1 MGVQIN
7 GSEGNVIATKGTYS
21 GNVTI
26 GGTLTYEDVTNIDS
40 VGLVTARTGIE
51 IGARP
56 GVAASISVDG
66 NAIFSGIIT
75 ARSNI
80 LVGSGITLSPD
91 GDVFTTGVS
100 TFIGNIHLDTD
111 VGGENNRLLV
121 GSNSTRNI
129 GGSAAVG
136 YFQIEGTS
144 GNSSSVSL
152 VNNQNATNSPV
163 IRFGKTRG
171 TSTGAVTTVAD
182 GDLLGSIAFAGAD
195 GTDLENSTARIKAIV
210 NGTVAGNQIP
220 TDIVFETSATDGN
233 SKTERVRIQSDG
245 NLSIPGNS
253 SVKDITYGDGST
265 TGYFRSTTNVNR
277 SNAEA
282 SIHMQQFKWNNTK
295 VAEINVITGDDTT
308 NKDNAHIIFETA
320 DSGTTAERLR
330 IASSGQLLV
339 NHTTGRG
346 VGNANVRLLQVEGT
360 DGKTAI
366 TCVRNSNNGS
376 GAGLLLGKSRTSS
389 VGGNT
394 IVQDDDKLGVISFCG
409 ADGVDLLSIGAQ
421 ITGEVDGTPGENDM
435 PGRIVFK
442 TTSDGSASSSE
453 RVRITSNG
461 RLGINVTD
469 PAERLHV
476 AGNGR
481 FNKLLVNTDAFH
493 NSGKF
498 ELKGH
503 STGSHTAMRV
513 QDSSGSQIMI
523 LRCDGY
529 FQVSGAL
536 SKGSGSFAI
545 DHPLPNLAS
554 TKILRHS
561 FIEGPQC
568 DNIYRG
574 KVTLSSGTTTINLD
588 TKSRMTEG
596 TFVAL
601 NRDVQCFTTNE
612 TGWTNVKGSVTGNQ
626 LTIIAQDNT
635 CTDTISWMVIGER
648 QDPNI
653 KTSVITDDDGYLIV
667 EQDKVD
673 SLE

>member
-1 MGVQIN
+1 
-7 GSEGNVIATKGTYS
+7 
-21 GNVTI
+21 
-26 GGTLTYEDVTNIDS
+26 
-40 VGLVTARTGIE
+40 
-51 IGARP
+51 

-111 VGGENNRLLV
+111 VGGENNRLLI
-121 GSNSTRNI
+121 GSSSVRNV
-129 GGSAAVG
+129 GGSANSG

-144 GNSSSVSL
+144 ANSSSVSL

-308 NKDNAHIIFETA
+308 NKDNAHIVFETA

-330 IASSGQLLV
+330 ITSDGSLLV

-346 VGNANVRLLQVEGT
+346 VGNANVR
-360 DGKTAI
+360 
-366 TCVRNSNNGS
+366 
-376 GAGLLLGKSRTSS
+376 
-389 VGGNT
+389 
-394 IVQDDDKLGVISFCG
+394 
-409 ADGVDLLSIGAQ
+409 
-421 ITGEVDGTPGENDM
+421 
-435 PGRIVFK
+435 
-442 TTSDGSASSSE
+442 
-453 RVRITSNG
+453 
-461 RLGINVTD
+461 
-469 PAERLHV
+469 
-476 AGNGR
+476 
-481 FNKLLVNTDAFH
+481 
-493 NSGKF
+493 
-498 ELKGH
+498 
-503 STGSHTAMRV
+503 
-513 QDSSGSQIMI
+513 
-523 LRCDGY
+523 
-529 FQVSGAL
+529 
-536 SKGSGSFAI
+536 
-545 DHPLPNLAS
+545 
-554 TKILRHS
+554 
-561 FIEGPQC
+561 
-568 DNIYRG
+568 
-574 KVTLSSGTTTINLD
+574 
-588 TKSRMTEG
+588 
-596 TFVAL
+596 
-601 NRDVQCFTTNE
+601 
-612 TGWTNVKGSVTGNQ
+612 
-626 LTIIAQDNT
+626 
-635 CTDTISWMVIGER
+635 
-648 QDPNI
+648 
-653 KTSVITDDDGYLIV
+653 
-667 EQDKVD
+667 
-673 SLE
+673 